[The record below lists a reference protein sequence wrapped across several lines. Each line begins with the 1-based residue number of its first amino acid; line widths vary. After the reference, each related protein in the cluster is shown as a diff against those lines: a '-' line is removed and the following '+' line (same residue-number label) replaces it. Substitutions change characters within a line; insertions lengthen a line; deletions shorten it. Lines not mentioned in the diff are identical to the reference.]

1 VKLDRII
8 REPLVHFFVLGAALF
23 GLFAWLHK
31 GALDAPDEIVVD
43 GMRVDALR
51 MQYERLWQRPPTGT
65 ELKGLVDNWIRE
77 EILYREGL
85 ALGLDRDDP
94 VLRRRIAQKM
104 SFMADQ
110 ADPPAPTDA
119 ELQAWLDTH
128 PDDYRIEPTYSFRQ
142 VYFDPDRHA
151 GSLDDAIGEVRSAL
165 ARGADAG
172 KAGDSTMLPRAMSRA
187 SVTEVRRNFGDDFA
201 DALADVVPGSWA
213 GPLRS
218 VYGVHLVYVEGA
230 TPARAAT
237 LADVRAA
244 VERDVGAAQSK
255 RADDAFYESLRERY
269 TVRYDDDVSFAA
281 GGPAQGAAP

>member
-65 ELKGLVDNWIRE
+65 ELKGLVGNWIRE

-119 ELQAWLDTH
+119 ELQAWLDAH

-151 GSLDDAIGEVRSAL
+151 GPLDDAIGEVRSAL

-172 KAGDSTMLPRAMSRA
+172 EAGDSTMLPRAMSRA

-213 GPLRS
+213 GPLPS
-218 VYGVHLVYVEGA
+218 AYGVHLVYVEGA

-237 LADVRAA
+237 LAEVRAA
-244 VERDVGAAQSK
+244 VERDVGAAQRK